1 MRVGTA
7 VSLRSVA
14 VVGAVA
20 VVGLLRVAAPRVVV
34 AEVVLLVRARLLAA
48 GLMRWMTIFR
58 FSEYTHERKEDLL
71 PNSLMG
77 KEKT

>member
-1 MRVGTA
+1 
-7 VSLRSVA
+7 
-14 VVGAVA
+14 VA

-58 FSEYTHERKEDLL
+58 FRTYFVVFLL
-71 PNSLMG
+71 IKARLPRARGLFLYPHFVLWSSRV
-77 KEKT
+77 

>member
-1 MRVGTA
+1 

>member
-1 MRVGTA
+1 
-7 VSLRSVA
+7 
-14 VVGAVA
+14 
-20 VVGLLRVAAPRVVV
+20 VV